1 MYLWS
6 TCTVL
11 THRYLINDK
20 SPIFCITL
28 YIQKMYIH
36 DYIMYMY
43 NTHESHVHSTLQI
56 TTKREQAEEFIL
68 EIITL
73 YAHVHVQCHV
83 VS

>member
-1 MYLWS
+1 MISL
-6 TCTVL
+6 
-11 THRYLINDK
+11 
-20 SPIFCITL
+20 IFCIT
-28 YIQKMYIH
+28 IQKMYVQ

-73 YAHVHVQCHV
+73 YAHVMCLKN
-83 VS
+83 